1 MILEKNAP
9 FKSRQPVSPEI
20 LESRIKIIDD
30 YTRYL
35 PSAVIVVCEFIFK
48 YIYTNFLENFI

>member
-1 MILEKNAP
+1 MINGDIMILEKNAP

-48 YIYTNFLENFI
+48 YIY